1 MRNYKQAGEKSGQT
15 HTNWAA
21 EMAQWV
27 ETLFAK
33 YTDLVAARTRMMEG
47 ESRLP

>member
-1 MRNYKQAGEKSGQT
+1 MHSCEQSGEKSGQT
-15 HTNWAA
+15 RTNWAA

-27 ETLFAK
+27 EALVAE
-33 YTDLVAARTRMMEG
+33 YTDLVAARTRMVEG